1 MNYTTSFSAKFAQD
15 VSDGQCQAQQ
25 WCLWQITIIM
35 QTKTLFKRLS
45 RSNIIWKQ
53 MRQVVTSINQNLWWI
68 IASYSK
74 MSWSLLKKTI
84 LEKLNRKDR
93 TSQGVLLKIIMKLIS
108 ASLQLKILKR
118 QSKKEWS
125 YGKFHASLNL
135 DKKTTILMMNPM
147 KKKKMKMKKQR
158 NQSKKLSR

>member
-1 MNYTTSFSAKFAQD
+1 M
-15 VSDGQCQAQQ
+15 
-25 WCLWQITIIM
+25 
-35 QTKTLFKRLS
+35 
-45 RSNIIWKQ
+45 
-53 MRQVVTSINQNLWWI
+53 
-68 IASYSK
+68 
-74 MSWSLLKKTI
+74 KKTI

-147 KKKKMKMKKQR
+147 KKKMKRKKQR